1 MRAFAW
7 YFAFLIPALATAQS
21 PAGLI
26 DHAEFDFGT
35 VKQGQRV
42 VHAFEISNPLDHA
55 LVLTRAEAGAPGMR
69 VSFPPSIA
77 PGQRGKV
84 TVEWDTSGQRGR
96 ASGSVVI
103 DLTGVS
109 APQLRLV
116 LAGVVQPLLEFQPMA
131 AAYFSVWAGDAAE
144 RSITIVNNDDRPLE
158 IARIEPKGTHFQA
171 KLKRTEG
178 GKRYEL
184 LITVPANTEP
194 GRFMESV
201 TLITDHPRH
210 PAIRIPVNV
219 LVKSDV
225 YVNPEAVEFGRLS
238 FSSLQ
243 PGTAPLL
250 TQTFLLK
257 KRQGNLR
264 IKSIESDV
272 APLVITRDPSDRESD
287 VFRIDV
293 ALAKDRLAKGSLN
306 GTIRITTDDPK
317 FPVLAVPVTGDVE

>member
-1 MRAFAW
+1 
-7 YFAFLIPALATAQS
+7 
-21 PAGLI
+21 
-26 DHAEFDFGT
+26 
-35 VKQGQRV
+35 
-42 VHAFEISNPLDHA
+42 
-55 LVLTRAEAGAPGMR
+55 
-69 VSFPPSIA
+69 
-77 PGQRGKV
+77 
-84 TVEWDTSGQRGR
+84 
-96 ASGSVVI
+96 
-103 DLTGVS
+103 
-109 APQLRLV
+109 
-116 LAGVVQPLLEFQPMA
+116 MA

-225 YVNPEAVEFGRLS
+225 YVNPEAVEFGRVL

-243 PGTAPLL
+243 PGTASLL

-257 KRQGNLR
+257 KRRGNLR

-272 APLVITRDPSDRESD
+272 APLVITCDPSDRESD